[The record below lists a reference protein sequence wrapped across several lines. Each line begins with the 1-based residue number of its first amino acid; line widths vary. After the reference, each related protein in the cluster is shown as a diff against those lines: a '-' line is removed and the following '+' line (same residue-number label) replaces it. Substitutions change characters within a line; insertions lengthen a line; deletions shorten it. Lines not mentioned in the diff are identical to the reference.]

1 MQEKLKISDK
11 KITFYADTFR
21 NVTQKNAIS
30 ESICTFLTFYS
41 VYIYISSP
49 QITSRTNTTH
59 QT

>member
-21 NVTQKNAIS
+21 NVTQKHEIS

-41 VYIYISSP
+41 ASLVS
-49 QITSRTNTTH
+49 TNERKL
-59 QT
+59 

>member
-21 NVTQKNAIS
+21 NVTQKHEIL

-41 VYIYISSP
+41 ESIYQPIKSP
-49 QITSRTNTTH
+49 SRTNVTH
-59 QT
+59 PQ

>member
-21 NVTQKNAIS
+21 NVTQKHEIS

-41 VYIYISSP
+41 ASIYQPIKSP
-49 QITSRTNTTH
+49 SRTNVTH
-59 QT
+59 QQ